1 MTVALDQTIL
11 ERHSIGKFPAN
22 PCASRQGVGPHGQNA
37 HEYDFMVDEQPV
49 RVKSQVH
56 TGLPAGESWIRTTSS
71 GERSFG
77 FEPRIS
83 SDFWTLFEFGACGA
97 KDSIPSPSHGT
108 SDERRRL
115 THACA
120 P

>member
-11 ERHSIGKFPAN
+11 ERHSIRNFPAN
-22 PCASRQGVGPHGQNA
+22 PCESRQGVGPHGQNA
-37 HEYDFMVDEQPV
+37 HEFDFMVDGQPV

-77 FEPRIS
+77 SSLVFHRIFGPYSSFGLAEPKIRFLLPPTEPRTNV
-83 SDFWTLFEFGACGA
+83 DG
-97 KDSIPSPSHGT
+97 
-108 SDERRRL
+108 
-115 THACA
+115 
-120 P
+120 